1 MACGARGR
9 TRCGGRICEGNDSHL
24 ATTLLLAAPEDLARA
39 LRRSPAELTMVA
51 AMVRVVTRCL
61 TLTKGR
67 LDEVMTSPRE
77 FVHRKKLGTTNKL

>member
-39 LRRSPAELTMVA
+39 LRRSPAKLTMVA

-67 LDEVMTSPRE
+67 LDEVMTSRLE
-77 FVHRKKLGTTNKL
+77 FVHTSLEQ